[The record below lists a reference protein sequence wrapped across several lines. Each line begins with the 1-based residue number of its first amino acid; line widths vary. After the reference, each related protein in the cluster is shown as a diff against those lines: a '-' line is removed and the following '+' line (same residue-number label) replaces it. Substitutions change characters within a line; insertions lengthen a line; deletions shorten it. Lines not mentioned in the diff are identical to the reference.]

1 MGANQSLGRWL
12 TCIIMK
18 HENAYTDCGYR
29 SFLPGQE
36 DLFISMD
43 DFVHLRKLVADH
55 PLAEELERAIVVPP
69 DRIPGN
75 IVTMHSRLIYSDE
88 STCTTREV
96 ELVYPDEAA
105 PMAGKVSVLAPVGC
119 ALLGLSVGQS
129 IDWTFP
135 TGEVH
140 RLRVERVLFQPQSI
154 GSISMLESAGTL

>member
-1 MGANQSLGRWL
+1 
-12 TCIIMK
+12 MK
-18 HENAYTDCGYR
+18 YQDAYTDCGRR

-36 DLFISMD
+36 DIFISLD
-43 DFVHLRKLVADH
+43 DFVRLRKLVTDH
-55 PLAEELERAIVVPP
+55 PLVEELERAIVVPP
-69 DRIPGN
+69 DRISAN

-88 STCTTREV
+88 SICAIREV
-96 ELVYPDEAA
+96 ELVYPDEAV

-154 GSISMLESAGTL
+154 GAMLETAGTP

>member
-1 MGANQSLGRWL
+1 
-12 TCIIMK
+12 MK
-18 HENAYTDCGYR
+18 HENTYTQCGYR

-43 DFVHLRKLVADH
+43 DFSRLSKLVGDH
-55 PLAEELERAIVVPP
+55 PLAEELERAIVVPS
-69 DRIPGN
+69 DRIPKN
-75 IVTMHSRLIYSDE
+75 IVTMHSRVIYLDE
-88 STCTTREV
+88 STGTTREV

-105 PMAGKVSVLAPVGC
+105 PVTGKVSVLAPVGS

-129 IDWTFP
+129 IDWEFP

-154 GSISMLESAGTL
+154 DTALETAGTL